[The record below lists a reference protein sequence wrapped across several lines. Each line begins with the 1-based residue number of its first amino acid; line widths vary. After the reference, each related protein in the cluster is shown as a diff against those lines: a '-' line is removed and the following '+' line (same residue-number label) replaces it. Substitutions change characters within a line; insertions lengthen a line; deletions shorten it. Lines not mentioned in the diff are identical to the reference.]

1 MVDNFLSA
9 GTQDDDELPSPYGT
23 GPKNRTTEEHRRSDY
38 GDDNW
43 RDRDRNNGLGLDPSP
58 SLPNAPRSYERG
70 PVPQQPYVPK
80 PPYLPATPPPPPAQQ
95 PQQQRYGD
103 QPQPQPRP
111 YGDQQRPEYYGDPGR
126 GDLGRGE
133 PGRGESGRGESG
145 RGESGRVEPGRGELG
160 RVDQA
165 RGEPGR
171 GEPGRVDP
179 ARGEPGRG
187 EPGRV
192 DPARGEQSRGDESP
206 FGPAS
211 YQEQS
216 PFRPQPQQTPVGPP
230 PPQGRPS
237 PFGPGSNGVPP
248 NRQAPA
254 QPQVPGAPQPQRPPA
269 PPQAGNNGLTQHAPA
284 PHGSN
289 GTSNASWSGPAP
301 APAHN
306 NGVTPQ
312 QPQSGPS
319 QAPPPP
325 PAPTQQQS
333 QQPPQPPNQRPAS
346 APANPPQGSYDAP
359 TITAYLPEMLEGNFG
374 QDSGGQSDNGYPSDP
389 SAEYESNAPVSD
401 EPKRLGARRRR
412 ADVQQDAP
420 SQVSNEHTGSH
431 RARRAQ
437 QGGGEVEATA
447 PTSPAPATATT
458 QVSGP
463 AEAQAT
469 TASPGGAASTAG
481 PAEGSKR
488 PRRYRI
494 HHLRDMKNRGEKWAM
509 LTAYDQ
515 YTAEIFDQAGIP
527 VLLVGD
533 SAANNVFGYET
544 TLRVTVDELIPLA
557 RAVAGA
563 VDRALV
569 VADLPFG
576 SYQASP
582 EQAFHTA
589 VRFMKEAGVHAVKLE
604 GGRTVV
610 PMVEKL
616 TQSGIPVMAHIGFTP
631 QSEHSIG
638 GYRVQGRGDQAAGLI
653 DDAIALAEAGAFSVV
668 LEMVPGDVAAE
679 ITKRVTIPTI
689 GIGAGRDTDAQV
701 LVWQDMAGLRSG
713 TMPRFVKQYA
723 DLRGILTSAATTY
736 AADVAAGTFPADEHT
751 F

>member
-9 GTQDDDELPSPYGT
+9 GTQGEDEELPSPYGT

-38 GDDNW
+38 DNDSW
-43 RDRDRNNGLGLDPSP
+43 RDRANGLGLDPSP

-80 PPYLPATPPPPPAQQ
+80 PPYLPAVPPPPAQQ

-103 QPQPQPRP
+103 QPQSRQ
-111 YGDQQRPEYYGDPGR
+111 YGDQPQRPEYYGER
-126 GDLGRGE
+126 
-133 PGRGESGRGESG
+133 
-145 RGESGRVEPGRGELG
+145 
-160 RVDQA
+160 
-165 RGEPGR
+165 
-171 GEPGRVDP
+171 
-179 ARGEPGRG
+179 
-187 EPGRV
+187 
-192 DPARGEQSRGDESP
+192 EQSRADE
-206 FGPAS
+206 AS
-211 YQEQS
+211 YGQPAYPEQN
-216 PFRPQPQQTPVGPP
+216 PFRPQQPAQPQQTPPP
-230 PPQGRPS
+230 QQGRPS

-248 NRQAPA
+248 NRQAQPPA
-254 QPQVPGAPQPQRPPA
+254 GQQPQPQRPPA
-269 PPQAGNNGLTQHAPA
+269 PPQAGNGLTQRPQG
-284 PHGSN
+284 PHSSN
-289 GTSNASWSGPAP
+289 GTSNANWSG
-301 APAHN
+301 
-306 NGVTPQ
+306 
-312 QPQSGPS
+312 
-319 QAPPPP
+319 QAPTQGPTPSNGPAQSNGLSNGSSNGLSSHQPSGQTPTTTPP
-325 PAPTQQQS
+325 PAPPAQPQGQQQ
-333 QQPPQPPNQRPAS
+333 QQPRPSTPATP
-346 APANPPQGSYDAP
+346 PANYTVDTP
-359 TITAYLPEMLEGNFG
+359 TITAYMPESIEGY
-374 QDSGGQSDNGYPSDP
+374 QQESGGKQDNRYLSDP
-389 SAEYESNAPVSD
+389 SAEYESNTPMN
-401 EPKRLGARRRR
+401 EPKPSVGARRR

-420 SQVSNEHTGSH
+420 SQVANEHTGSH
-431 RARRAQ
+431 RAARRAQ
-437 QGGGEVEATA
+437 AMASAGSSELGAPVAPADTKPSDGGGTGEA
-447 PTSPAPATATT
+447 
-458 QVSGP
+458 G
-463 AEAQAT
+463 
-469 TASPGGAASTAG
+469 
-481 PAEGSKR
+481 KR

-515 YTAEIFDQAGIP
+515 YTAEIFDRAGIP

-533 SAANNVFGYET
+533 SAANNVFGYDT

-653 DDAIALAEAGAFSVV
+653 DDAVALAEAGAFSVV

-723 DLRGILTSAATTY
+723 DLRGILTTAATTY
-736 AADVAAGTFPADEHT
+736 AADVAAGTFPSDEHT